1 MAAPPDQV
9 SYTAPC
15 RASTD
20 IQADALSA
28 GLSKMSMED
37 YTSTSSPQTITD
49 EQHSTHDQ
57 VSISQPSLIITD
69 PRFRIPRKPLQSSC
83 EHVSGQVRT

>member
-9 SYTAPC
+9 SRLSRAT
-15 RASTD
+15 ASTN

-37 YTSTSSPQTITD
+37 YTSTSSLRQLL
-49 EQHSTHDQ
+49 Q
-57 VSISQPSLIITD
+57 SLINSIPPSTRSVD
-69 PRFRIPRKPLQSSC
+69 PRSHDTDSQTLDPQES
-83 EHVSGQVRT
+83 VSK